1 MKKTI
6 AWLFTLLF
14 LYSCTPLDAPLT
26 LTPNT
31 FTDSRDGHVYKTTT
45 IGNQIWMAENM
56 AYLPEVYSGTSGS
69 VLSSRYYVLEYYGTD
84 TTEAKATEYYATYGA
99 LYNWQA
105 AAYHAC
111 PDGWHLPSDEE
122 WTQLL
127 NYLKANGYNYNGST
141 TDNKVAI
148 SMTKP
153 NAWTDATEE
162 GTPGNTDYPEYRNIT
177 GFSALPSGCRATNML
192 FDSFAYY
199 CHWWSSTNSP
209 ISGEALNWG
218 INYNTTTLSSLS
230 NNKRFGFSVRCVKD

>member
-6 AWLFTLLF
+6 PFLFTLLF
-14 LYSCTPLDAPLT
+14 FYSCTLLDAPLT

-45 IGNQIWMAENM
+45 IGDQIWMAENM
-56 AYLPEVYSGTSGS
+56 AYLPEVQSGTSGS
-69 VLSSRYYVLEYYGTD
+69 VLNSRYYVLEYYGTD
-84 TTEAKATEYYATYGA
+84 TTEAKATANYAKYGV

-122 WTQLL
+122 WTKLL

-148 SMTKP
+148 SLTKP
-153 NAWTDATEE
+153 NAWTAATEE
-162 GTPGNTDYPEYRNIT
+162 GTPGNTDYPAFRNIT
-177 GFSALPSGCRATNML
+177 GFSALGGGTRSVDL
-192 FDSFAYY
+192 FFANLDYY
-199 CHWWSSTNSP
+199 GHWWSSTYSTFLDAWVW
-209 ISGEALNWG
+209 SLD
-218 INYNTTTLSSLS
+218 YNTTILSRYCNS
-230 NNKRFGFSVRCVKD
+230 KKFGFSVRCVKD